1 MGITV
6 DVSELTAF
14 ANRVAAANGTSKQ
27 LFIHQ
32 ALTELGAVYLSFVK
46 YETPARTGN
55 LQKGWDAAP
64 PVVSG
69 NSVTITNP
77 TFYASY
83 VDLGHRQHPGQFVP
97 PLGVRLKASWVPGKH
112 FTEKAEASTKAAIPK
127 VVQPRLDA
135 WLRTVF

>member
-14 ANRVAAANGTSKQ
+14 ASRVASANGAAKEA
-27 LFIHQ
+27 FYHE
-32 ALTELGAVYLSFVK
+32 ALTELGTVFISLVK
-46 YETPARTGN
+46 PVTPARTGT
-55 LQKGWDAAP
+55 LRGGWDAMP

-69 NSVTITNP
+69 RSVTITNP
-77 TFYASY
+77 VFYASY

-97 PLGVRLKASWVPGKH
+97 PLQKRLKASWVNGQH
-112 FTEKAEASTKAAIPK
+112 FSEKAEHSVKEAIPR

-135 WLRTVF
+135 FLRTVF